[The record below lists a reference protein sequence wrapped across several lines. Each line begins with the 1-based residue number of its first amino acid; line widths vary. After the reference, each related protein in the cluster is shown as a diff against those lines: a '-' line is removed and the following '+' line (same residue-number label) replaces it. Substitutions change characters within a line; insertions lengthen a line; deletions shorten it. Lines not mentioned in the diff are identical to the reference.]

1 MSGLIALALSIGGL
15 GAIATWLA
23 LGPLAGIVTIWAIFI
38 AWGAY
43 FNNGADNDALK
54 NTITCGIFGSVMAG
68 IAALLVLNIS
78 LGAVTAPI
86 WVGLTVF
93 VLVAASQTPMLSAIP
108 ISVYGYA
115 ATFAYLLEGG
125 RLDMAHVAAVDLSN
139 PVIVISLSIVAG
151 AVFGMLS
158 SKCSSMLSNE

>member
-1 MSGLIALALSIGGL
+1 
-15 GAIATWLA
+15 
-23 LGPLAGIVTIWAIFI
+23 
-38 AWGAY
+38 
-43 FNNGADNDALK
+43 
-54 NTITCGIFGSVMAG
+54 MAG

-93 VLVAASQTPMLSAIP
+93 VLVATSQLPMLSAIP
-108 ISVYGYA
+108 TSVYGYA
-115 ATFAYLLEGG
+115 ATFAYLLEGR

-158 SKCSSMLSNE
+158 SKCSSMLSSE

>member
-93 VLVAASQTPMLSAIP
+93 VLVAASKHPCCQQYPYLSMAMLRP
-108 ISVYGYA
+108 
-115 ATFAYLLEGG
+115 
-125 RLDMAHVAAVDLSN
+125 
-139 PVIVISLSIVAG
+139 SLIY
-151 AVFGMLS
+151 
-158 SKCSSMLSNE
+158 

>member
-15 GAIATWLA
+15 GSIATWLA
-23 LGPLAGIVTIWAIFI
+23 LGPLAEIVTIWTIFI
-38 AWGAY
+38 AWGVY

-93 VLVAASQTPMLSAIP
+93 VLVAASQLPMLSAIP
-108 ISVYGYA
+108 TSIYGYA
-115 ATFAYLLEGG
+115 ATFAYLLEGR

-158 SKCSSMLSNE
+158 SKCSSMLSSE